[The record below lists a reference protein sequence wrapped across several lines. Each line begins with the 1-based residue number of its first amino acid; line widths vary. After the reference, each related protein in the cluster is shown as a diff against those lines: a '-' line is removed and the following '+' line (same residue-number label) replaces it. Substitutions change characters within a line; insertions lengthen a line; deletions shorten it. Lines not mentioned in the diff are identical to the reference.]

1 MKTILRCTKR
11 NITKEVIFYKM
22 TRVLS
27 SQHLSWSES
36 HIYCSTTH
44 HSNLFKSFK
53 DVVRSP
59 ESREQTGPERD
70 N

>member
-1 MKTILRCTKR
+1 MYSNSTSLLFLENIMKTILKRTKH

-36 HIYCSTTH
+36 HIYCSSAH
-44 HSNLFKSFK
+44 HS
-53 DVVRSP
+53 
-59 ESREQTGPERD
+59 
-70 N
+70 